1 MCNSFNKKF
10 LEEAAKHWSGS
21 EDQRDGRVD
30 GFMKE
35 AIQLALRGLYD
46 NDGVHFGCLIFKD
59 DKIIGRGNKRFTSKH
74 DQTENDEI
82 LAIREACAHLGSH
95 QLEGCVIYTSCEPCP
110 MCLGAIY
117 WARPDKVFYA
127 GTREDA
133 AKSGFDDAFIYE
145 QIGLPPEQRSIEFLQ
160 MDRKEAQLAF
170 TRWDE
175 KEDKTEY

>member
-1 MCNSFNKKF
+1 
-10 LEEAAKHWSGS
+10 
-21 EDQRDGRVD
+21 
-30 GFMKE
+30 
-35 AIQLALRGLYD
+35 
-46 NDGVHFGCLIFKD
+46 
-59 DKIIGRGNKRFTSKH
+59 
-74 DQTENDEI
+74 
-82 LAIREACAHLGSH
+82 
-95 QLEGCVIYTSCEPCP
+95 